1 MVSDKFDTKFKMDD
15 ELSTQDVK
23 FGPMLE
29 QIKELF
35 FEFGI
40 KNLNM
45 DDISRKLGIS
55 KKTLYRFVKSKEDL
69 IVKIFEYEHIKWV
82 EFSDKIGDQDVN
94 AIEKLFNVSL
104 FVYEEMKRFNPM
116 LMFELRKYYEQLF
129 NEHQARKLRQ
139 VAKSMKLNLEQGI
152 KEGLYRRD
160 VNIDAVVALYMSYL
174 VEIHSSADICKTIDV
189 SFDDLFKV
197 MFENHIR
204 AISTPEGVVYF
215 ENRKKE
221 ILEHLSNNNQ

>member
-1 MVSDKFDTKFKMDD
+1 MNNELHTPDEKFR
-15 ELSTQDVK
+15 
-23 FGPMLE
+23 PMLE

-35 FEFGI
+35 FEYGI

-69 IVKIFEYEHIKWV
+69 IAKLFEYEQSKWLEATNHIA
-82 EFSDKIGDQDVN
+82 IQDIN
-94 AIEKLFNVSL
+94 AIEKLFRVSL
-104 FVYEEMKRFNPM
+104 MVYEEMQRFNPM

-129 NEHQARKLRQ
+129 NEHHSRKL
-139 VAKSMKLNLEQGI
+139 ADISKSMKLNLEQGI
-152 KEGLYRRD
+152 KEGLYRHD
-160 VNIDAVVALYMSYL
+160 VNIDTVIAIYMNYL
-174 VEIHSSADICKTIDV
+174 IEIHSSAEICKSIDV

-204 AISTPEGVVYF
+204 AISTPAGVAFF
-215 ENRKKE
+215 EMRKKE
-221 ILEHLSNNNQ
+221 VSENLKNNNH

>member
-1 MVSDKFDTKFKMDD
+1 MND
-15 ELSTQDVK
+15 ELDTQDEK

-69 IVKIFEYEHIKWV
+69 IAKLFEYEQLKWV
-82 EFSDKIGDQDVN
+82 EVSEGIGNLNVN
-94 AIEKLFNVSL
+94 AIEKLFKVSL
-104 FVYEEMKRFNPM
+104 MVYEEMKRFNPM
-116 LMFELRKYYEQLF
+116 LMFELRKYYEHLF
-129 NEHQARKLRQ
+129 NEYHAQKLAHISKLMR
-139 VAKSMKLNLEQGI
+139 LNLQQGI
-152 KEGLYRRD
+152 EEGFYRRD
-160 VNIDAVVALYMSYL
+160 INSEAVVAIYMNYL
-174 VEIHSSADICKTIDV
+174 VEIHNSELCKMADVT
-189 SFDDLFKV
+189 FDELFGI

-204 AISTPEGVVYF
+204 AISTPEGVAYF
-215 ENRKKE
+215 EIRKKE
-221 ILEHLSNNNQ
+221 ISENLSKNSNQ